1 MWIKHYIYRYVI
13 YSYIIVSSCILT
25 FCSTVVMMRLIG
37 YWLQLGSLKR
47 WIKHLCPR
55 KMYQYA
61 IEFVCCPLDFT
72 CTSLK
77 ARERGSHQAVWWFS
91 KTAGDFQPQYP
102 YFPGLWQHFP
112 GWWGPGF
119 SSPWPMWPT
128 PFWES
133 IGHELP
139 TWWCGRRP
147 KKSRRSTVLI
157 QNLGSGMNGSMW
169 MAQFLVICN
178 KFCKRQLCLF
188 EKWRP
193 MLFATLSS
201 KTIIVQCVKVRGSP
215 LFEPRSL
222 FPLKTF
228 PFLMGVS
235 HCKKIHTRVI

>member
-1 MWIKHYIYRYVI
+1 MYVI
-13 YSYIIVSSCILT
+13 YYDIIVSSCILT
-25 FCSTVVMMRLIG
+25 FCSTVAVMRLIG
-37 YWLQLGSLKR
+37 YWLQVGSLKR

-77 ARERGSHQAVWWFS
+77 DRERGSHQAVWWFS

-112 GWWGPGF
+112 GWWGPGG

-169 MAQFLVICN
+169 MAQFFV
-178 KFCKRQLCLF
+178 
-188 EKWRP
+188 
-193 MLFATLSS
+193 M
-201 KTIIVQCVKVRGSP
+201 
-215 LFEPRSL
+215 
-222 FPLKTF
+222 
-228 PFLMGVS
+228 
-235 HCKKIHTRVI
+235 CKKILWKTVVSLWKVKANAICHAFKQNNYSSTCEGSWFTVIWTQIPILP